1 MKEQKITEKTF
12 HEASALLLQDVMRE
26 EEACAEQHE
35 PSPEFREKMER
46 LLRDGGQQ
54 DPGGAREKPSSQTRT
69 AKKGGKKITLKAIL
83 IIAAVMCVFAIVVSA
98 GNNKPGVTPTGYPNG
113 EVQRQFLFYN
123 GTLYV
128 FIDEGVRA
136 LPEGWQEVGTVKSV
150 DNKARPT
157 EEFAATRLEVGMKVF
172 AKEGT
177 DLLYVQEA
185 EHEFGKFEPAGE
197 NAGVWFPPYQ

>member
-1 MKEQKITEKTF
+1 MKKWIIIILVILAATAVT
-12 HEASALLLQDVMRE
+12 AGVLANG
-26 EEACAEQHE
+26 E
-35 PSPEFREKMER
+35 P
-46 LLRDGGQQ
+46 D
-54 DPGGAREKPSSQTRT
+54 
-69 AKKGGKKITLKAIL
+69 
-83 IIAAVMCVFAIVVSA
+83 
-98 GNNKPGVTPTGYPNG
+98 VTPTGYPNG

-128 FIDEGVRA
+128 FINEGIRA

-150 DNKARPT
+150 DNKARPA

-197 NAGVWFPPYQ
+197 NADVWFPPFK